1 MAKPLFTARSKEAEN
16 IPNTKKMEN
25 DIFVVLWQVVEV
37 QYYELTQSLDYN
49 S

>member
-25 DIFVVLWQVVEV
+25 DIFVVM
-37 QYYELTQSLDYN
+37 
-49 S
+49 